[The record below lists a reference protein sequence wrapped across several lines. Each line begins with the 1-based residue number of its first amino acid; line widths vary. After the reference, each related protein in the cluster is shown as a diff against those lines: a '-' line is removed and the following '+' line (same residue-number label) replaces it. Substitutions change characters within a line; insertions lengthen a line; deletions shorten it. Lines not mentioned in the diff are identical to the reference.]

1 MIFHPANFKKLLP
14 LAHKYNV
21 RIVLPNRRDYPGSAP
36 FSPEELA
43 NLSKLANATPGSPEA
58 VEGTEQEMK
67 ARAREVYD
75 YLIDLVKTER
85 IPPVQGQTGGIVLAG
100 WSLGATWITALL
112 AHVATFPVGDI
123 RLSEYVRRLVYY
135 GA

>member
-1 MIFHPANFKKLLP
+1 M
-14 LAHKYNV
+14 

-36 FSPEELA
+36 FSPEELE

>member
-1 MIFHPANFKKLLP
+1 MLP
-14 LAHKYNV
+14 FAHQHNV

-36 FSPEELA
+36 YSPDEMENLSQLA
-43 NLSKLANATPGSPEA
+43 NMTAGSAEG
-58 VEGTEQEMK
+58 VEGTANEMK
-67 ARAREVYD
+67 ARARELYD
-75 YLIDLVKTER
+75 YLVGLVKTER
-85 IPPVQGQTGGIVLAG
+85 LPRARGISGGIVLAG
-100 WSLGATWITALL
+100 WSLGATWISALL